1 MEYLRQLITQIFE
14 IGACFVVGAWLFVLA
29 QAAAKNKKGRYII
42 RYAFYSAGYMAALVF
57 VTVTITIVVWT
68 VYDLFKGVWW

>member
-1 MEYLRQLITQIFE
+1 MEELREVITIIFE
-14 IGACFVVGAWLFVLA
+14 IGACFVVGVWLFVLA

-68 VYDLFKGVWW
+68 IYDLFKGVCW